1 MPIYH
6 IVLFKLKPGVTPVQ
20 LSNLGVKARAMVGQ
34 VPGLRKLEVNTP
46 LPSTAHRSQGFNCG
60 LVAILDKAEDVKV
73 YAEHPAHL
81 EYVGITEPPHF
92 PSRLSRTKPPG
103 EFTF

>member
-6 IVLFKLKPGVTPVQ
+6 IVLFKLKPGVTGAQVAAWGAQ
-20 LSNLGVKARAMVGQ
+20 AKAMVGQ
-34 VPGLRKLEVNTP
+34 IPGLRKLEINTP
-46 LPSTAHRSQGFNCG
+46 LPSTAHRGQGFNCG

-81 EYVGITEPPHF
+81 EVHKFREELCDDTLAYDLEYA
-92 PSRLSRTKPPG
+92 
-103 EFTF
+103 E

>member
-81 EYVGITEPPHF
+81 EVHKLREELCDDTLAYD
-92 PSRLSRTKPPG
+92 L
-103 EFTF
+103 EFAE